1 MVHTEVWTRTR
12 SRISH
17 ADKPRL
23 VNEIFIL
30 WQEKSNAKEKSKTI
44 LFFNKTLSPCAINC
58 EPVKIA
64 ADCETDAPPPLLI
77 SNLTTLMNGFA
88 SVEFLGIHGHITW
101 YKYLLILQTEATSHV
116 GGRFHQLFGSNLVE
130 PAEEDLLNEL
140 SGHLHYGFQTQ
151 STSENRVN
159 FRL

>member
-1 MVHTEVWTRTR
+1 MQTNQDWLMRFLFYGKRKATQKKRARRFCFSIKPSHLAQSIANLWKLL
-12 SRISH
+12 RIARQMS
-17 ADKPRL
+17 
-23 VNEIFIL
+23 
-30 WQEKSNAKEKSKTI
+30 
-44 LFFNKTLSPCAINC
+44 
-58 EPVKIA
+58 
-64 ADCETDAPPPLLI
+64 PPLLI

-88 SVEFLGIHGHITW
+88 SVEFPGIHGHITW

>member
-1 MVHTEVWTRTR
+1 MQTNQDWLMRFLFYGKRKATQKKRARRFCFSIKPSHLAQSIANLWKLL
-12 SRISH
+12 RI
-17 ADKPRL
+17 ARQMP
-23 VNEIFIL
+23 
-30 WQEKSNAKEKSKTI
+30 
-44 LFFNKTLSPCAINC
+44 
-58 EPVKIA
+58 
-64 ADCETDAPPPLLI
+64 PPPLLI

>member
-1 MVHTEVWTRTR
+1 MQTNQDWLMRFLFYGRRKATQKKRAR
-12 SRISH
+12 RFCFSI
-17 ADKPRL
+17 KPFHL
-23 VNEIFIL
+23 A
-30 WQEKSNAKEKSKTI
+30 QSNANLWK
-44 LFFNKTLSPCAINC
+44 LLR
-58 EPVKIA
+58 IA
-64 ADCETDAPPPLLI
+64 RQMPPPPPVI

-88 SVEFLGIHGHITW
+88 SVEFPGIHGHITW

-140 SGHLHYGFQTQ
+140 SGHIHYGFQTQ